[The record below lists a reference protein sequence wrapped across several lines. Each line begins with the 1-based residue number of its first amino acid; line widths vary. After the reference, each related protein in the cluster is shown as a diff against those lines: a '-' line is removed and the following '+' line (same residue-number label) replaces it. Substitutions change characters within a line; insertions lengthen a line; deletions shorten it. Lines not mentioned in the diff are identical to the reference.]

1 MLRYTYRL
9 TMEDVERVLAAYDDP
24 TPQHFRDRAILLL
37 LARLG
42 LRAHEIVTLHLED
55 IDWYAAM
62 AMAMPGRSVPNRRG
76 LGERLARPQ
85 NARRSRSPPQYGA
98 WISDVSPRVRFGRNT
113 PPKPLGYPLSLPTR
127 AAPNALEAETL
138 VAEAVSAARPL
149 AH

>member
-24 TPQHFRDRAILLL
+24 TPQHFRDHAILLL

-98 WISDVSPRVRFGRNT
+98 WISDVSSRVRFGRNT
-113 PPKPLGYPLSLPTR
+113 HPQ
-127 AAPNALEAETL
+127 APRIPSFSPDTG
-138 VAEAVSAARPL
+138 SP
-149 AH
+149 